1 MYRKSLKLNLI
12 TCIFPMKLGR
22 PILRIWRSRLSI
34 GSQCQ
39 RIRADV
45 QILFSVILLMVTY
58 LFCMLSEE
66 KNNNPLSFNIF
77 QSAVAGENSLYNF
90 KWLDQDKKVYVLQ
103 NRKFKKKG
111 APYIMGGGG
120 FSPDESYLVSY
131 NLQAR
136 TGYFFAE
143 EFGLELL
150 YGKNFGTEND
160 DAKSVKSA
168 GAVPFYRDV
177 KSYYGGLILWS
188 PFYAKMNTFNTIAYF
203 DVLFGI
209 GASKLSEEN
218 NKNHLDSGNT
228 LGAKT
233 SEDHTAFLWNIGAK
247 FYMTETFSFRL
258 DLLSQNYKARRSIK
272 SASETDE
279 LWYRHYDLTL
289 ALCATF

>member
-1 MYRKSLKLNLI
+1 MDLKSLKLNLI
-12 TCIFPMKLGR
+12 TCIFLTSIIVGITSFLEQSLDKKNSS
-22 PILRIWRSRLSI
+22 ILDL
-34 GSQCQ
+34 
-39 RIRADV
+39 
-45 QILFSVILLMVTY
+45 LFVSNV
-58 LFCMLSEE
+58 F
-66 KNNNPLSFNIF
+66 
-77 QSAVAGENSLYNF
+77 AGESSLYNF

-103 NRKFKKKG
+103 NRKFRKKSS
-111 APYIMGGGG
+111 PYIMGGGG
-120 FSPDESYLVSY
+120 FSPDEAYLVSY

-136 TGYFFAE
+136 TGYFFTE
-143 EFGLELL
+143 ELGIELL
-150 YGKNFGTEND
+150 YGKNFGSENN

-177 KSYYGGLILWS
+177 KSYYGGLFMWS
-188 PFYAKMNTFNTIAYF
+188 PFYAKMNTFNTIVYY
-203 DVLFGI
+203 DLLFGI

-233 SEDHTAFLWNIGAK
+233 SEDHTAIIWNIGAK

-279 LWYRHYDLTL
+279 LWYRHYDLTI